1 MEYKDYYKILGVD
14 RKASKEEVKKA
25 YRKLALKYHPDR
37 NPGDKAS
44 EETFKDINEANQVLS
59 DDEKRARYDQLGQAY
74 SSWQQRGAAPGNFNW
89 DDWFTTPSGG
99 GVRVEMGDLNDMFGG
114 GGGGFS
120 DFFSR
125 IFGGVGGMQA
135 DFRGAP
141 GGRPQPRR
149 AAAPTYQEQVTISL
163 QEAFL
168 GATRLLQIDG
178 RRLEVKIP
186 VGARTGTKVRVPG
199 VGPGGPGGRKGDLY
213 LVIQVADDPRF
224 HRRGDNLHA
233 EAPVGLYTAILGG
246 EVKVTTL
253 SGDVVLTIP
262 PGTQPGQTFR
272 LEGRGMP
279 RLKQPDQRG
288 DLLVKVKVQIPRQL
302 TEEQRALVEELAKA
316 DRREP

>member
-37 NPGDKAS
+37 NAGDKSA
-44 EETFKDINEANQVLS
+44 EEFFKDINEANQVLS

-74 SSWQQRGAAPGNFNW
+74 SSWQQRGASPGNFNW
-89 DDWFTTPSGG
+89 EDWVTTPSGG
-99 GVRVEMGDLNDMFGG
+99 GVRVEMGDLNDILGG
-114 GGGGFS
+114 GGRGFS
-120 DFFSR
+120 DFFSQ
-125 IFGGVGGMQA
+125 IFGGMGGA
-135 DFRGAP
+135 A
-141 GGRPQPRR
+141 GGRPQARR
-149 AAAPTYQEQVTISL
+149 TAAPTYQEQVTISL
-163 QEAFL
+163 HEAFL

-186 VGARTGTKVRVPG
+186 AGARTGTKVRVPG
-199 VGPGGPGGRKGDLY
+199 VGPSGPGGRKGDLY

-224 HRRGDNLHA
+224 HRKGDNLHL
-233 EAPVGLYTAILGG
+233 EVPVGLYTAILGG

-262 PGTQPGQTFR
+262 AGTQPGQTFR

-279 RLKQPDQRG
+279 KLKQPDKRG
-288 DLLVKVKVQIPRQL
+288 DLLVKVKIQDPQSI
-302 TEEQRALVEELAKA
+302 
-316 DRREP
+316 DREAARPG